1 LDDVQDQ
8 DCAGAA
14 SRAAATVENLGRDV
28 TTDEEAFKE
37 LLPEL
42 ICGNGNVAGFG
53 RGVAFAAEKPRRMWS
68 AMVAQVAATENPS
81 VSLLSGFLEG
91 LQKRDGALA
100 NAFLDEALD
109 DPTLGEWFPVLQAN
123 VVIDE
128 KGLARLHRA
137 LELGTAPI
145 TQYFNLAYRRTCDAI
160 AGPEFNRLVLAIASK
175 PDRITVALE
184 ILSMRLHS
192 DQSDKRKSVPEIAEA
207 GRALLVAYEFHRKSS
222 RPTREDYELGII
234 IRASLAGDDGKPIA
248 RRLCRDLMAAV
259 ARYEVRAYDNDELIK
274 GLFQV
279 HPVDVLDEL
288 FSGDQK
294 SQGRSVRLLN
304 DLLRFR
310 KSPMDAVADDIII
323 GWCDLDPKTRY
334 PLAAAAA
341 LLFKRPNDKAPHE
354 WTSLTRQLLLKAP
367 DPEAVFKEIVSRLDP
382 TSWSGS
388 LATKFESRL
397 KLLDQLDIEA
407 VPALAAALDAAK
419 ATLKR
424 RIEAERRRETE
435 EDRARS
441 ERFE

>member
-1 LDDVQDQ
+1 
-8 DCAGAA
+8 
-14 SRAAATVENLGRDV
+14 
-28 TTDEEAFKE
+28 
-37 LLPEL
+37 
-42 ICGNGNVAGFG
+42 
-53 RGVAFAAEKPRRMWS
+53 
-68 AMVAQVAATENPS
+68 
-81 VSLLSGFLEG
+81 
-91 LQKRDGALA
+91 
-100 NAFLDEALD
+100 
-109 DPTLGEWFPVLQAN
+109 
-123 VVIDE
+123 
-128 KGLARLHRA
+128 
-137 LELGTAPI
+137 
-145 TQYFNLAYRRTCDAI
+145 
-160 AGPEFNRLVLAIASK
+160 
-175 PDRITVALE
+175 
-184 ILSMRLHS
+184 
-192 DQSDKRKSVPEIAEA
+192 
-207 GRALLVAYEFHRKSS
+207 
-222 RPTREDYELGII
+222 
-234 IRASLAGDDGKPIA
+234 
-248 RRLCRDLMAAV
+248 MAAV